1 MRLSYY
7 IAACLPLLL
16 SLPVFS
22 QWGGWGSSYNTGSV
36 ISSNGS
42 GTQGDY
48 HVEFW
53 QQNSGES
60 GSMTLGE
67 GGDFNCQWG
76 YNKNIL
82 FRKGKRP
89 GSRDLVVVYDADYN
103 PQGNSYL
110 CVYGWF
116 KNPLVEYYIIE
127 SWGTWKPPGQPKK
140 SSFETEEGKYDIFE
154 NTRNGASIEGDNV
167 TFQQYWSVRTE
178 RRTEGAITVGDHFQ
192 AWKSAGM
199 NIGSFYEVA
208 FNVEAYRSGGGSSAD
223 VKMQIMTKNEYE
235 EYIGTGIGRD
245 FGSNKTAIIPLQN
258 NYKSSMLYNALGQK
272 IAGIS
277 EREPVRGLNSVLLNS
292 VSCASG
298 VYYIIPDKK

>member
-116 KNPLVEYYIIE
+116 RNPLVEYYIIE
-127 SWGTWKPPGQPKK
+127 SWGTWKPPGHQKK
-140 SSFETEEGKYDIFE
+140 SSFETEEGKYDIVQ
-154 NTRNGASIEGDNV
+154 NSRTGASIDGNT

-178 RRTEGAITVGDHFQ
+178 RRTEGAITVGDHFK
-192 AWKSAGM
+192 AWENAGM
-199 NIGSFYEVA
+199 QIGQFYEVA
-208 FNVEAYRSGGGSSAD
+208 FNVEAYESGGGSAD
-223 VKMQIMTKNEYE
+223 VKMKIMTKREYE

-258 NYKSSMLYNALGQK
+258 NNKPATLYNALGQK
-272 IAGIS
+272 ITGIS
-277 EREPVRGLNSVLLNS
+277 EREHIRGLNSVLLNS
-292 VSCASG
+292 VSSASG

>member
-7 IAACLPLLL
+7 IAASLPLLL

-116 KNPLVEYYIIE
+116 RNPLVEYYIIE
-127 SWGTWKPPGQPKK
+127 SWGTWKPPGHQKK
-140 SSFETEEGKYDIFE
+140 SSFETEEGKYDIVQ
-154 NTRNGASIEGDNV
+154 NSRTGASIDGNT

-178 RRTEGAITVGDHFQ
+178 KRTKGVITVGDHFK
-192 AWKSAGM
+192 AWENAGM
-199 NIGSFYEVA
+199 QIGQFYEVA
-208 FNVEAYRSGGGSSAD
+208 FNVEAYESGGGSAD

-235 EYIGTGIGRD
+235 EYIGTGIGRG

-258 NYKSSMLYNALGQK
+258 NYEPSSCYNALGQK
-272 IAGIS
+272 ITGIS
-277 EREPVRGLNSVLLNS
+277 KREPVRGLNSVLLNS
-292 VSCASG
+292 ANKASN
-298 VYYIIPDKK
+298 VYFIIPEKR

>member
-116 KNPLVEYYIIE
+116 RNPLVEYYIIE
-127 SWGTWKPPGQPKK
+127 SWGTWKPPGHQKK
-140 SSFETEEGKYDIFE
+140 SSFETEEGKYDIVQ
-154 NTRNGASIEGDNV
+154 NSRTGASIDGNT

-178 RRTEGAITVGDHFQ
+178 RRTKGVITVGDHFK
-192 AWKSAGM
+192 AWENAGM
-199 NIGSFYEVA
+199 QIGQFYEVA
-208 FNVEAYRSGGGSSAD
+208 FNVEAYESGGGSAD
-223 VKMQIMTKNEYE
+223 VKMKIMTKREYE

-258 NYKSSMLYNALGQK
+258 NNKPATLYNALGQK
-272 IAGIS
+272 ITGIS
-277 EREPVRGLNSVLLNS
+277 EREHIRGLNSVLLNS
-292 VSCASG
+292 VSSASG